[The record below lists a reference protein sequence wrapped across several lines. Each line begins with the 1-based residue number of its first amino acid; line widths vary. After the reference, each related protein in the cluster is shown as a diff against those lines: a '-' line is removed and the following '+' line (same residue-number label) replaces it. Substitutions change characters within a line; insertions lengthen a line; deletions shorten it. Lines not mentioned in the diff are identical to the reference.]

1 MATTCTRCQ
10 SAEAIYVK
18 RYSGEKLCVKCFCHS
33 LENKVK
39 TTLGKYGMLN
49 FEDRIAVGVSG
60 GKDSMALLH
69 ILVKL
74 EKEFP
79 KAKLTA
85 ITVDEGV
92 SGYRAEAL
100 KLARKHCYSL
110 GVEHV
115 VVSFKDLFEYSLDEL
130 MEILRKT
137 KTRDGGPTPCA
148 YCGVLRRRALNSA
161 ARDNQATKLATAHN
175 LDDETQTI
183 LLNILHGNPLRIA
196 RTKPVSNNVHTGFVR
211 RIKPFCEILEV
222 EIALYAYLK
231 KIQFQNKPCP
241 YSQAALRNDVRTLL
255 NTMEQKHPGLKYA
268 AYHSAEKLRAAIESA
283 ATLSALARCKVCGEP
298 TTTQTC
304 QPCTMLQSLKAH
316 AQLVE
321 TSRKC

>member
-1 MATTCTRCQ
+1 
-10 SAEAIYVK
+10 
-18 RYSGEKLCVKCFCHS
+18 
-33 LENKVK
+33 
-39 TTLGKYGMLN
+39 MLS

-60 GKDSMALLH
+60 GKDSMTLLH

-110 GVEHV
+110 GIEHV
-115 VVSFKDLFEYSLDEL
+115 VVSFKELFEYSLDEL
-130 MEILRKT
+130 IEILRKT
-137 KTRDGGPTPCA
+137 KTHNRGLTPCA

-161 ARDNQATKLATAHN
+161 ARDIKATKLATAHN

-183 LLNILHGNPLRIA
+183 LLNILHGNPFRMV
-196 RTKPVSNNVHTGFVR
+196 RTKPVSNNTHPGFVR
-211 RIKPFCEILEV
+211 RIKPFCEILEK
-222 EIALYAYLK
+222 EIVLYAYLK
-231 KIQFQNKPCP
+231 KIQFQNKLCP
-241 YSQAALRNDVRTLL
+241 YSQTALRNDVRTLL
-255 NTMEQKHPGLKYA
+255 NTMEQKHAGLKYTV
-268 AYHSAEKLRAAIESA
+268 YRSAEKLRASIESA
-283 ATLSALARCKVCGEP
+283 ATLKTLTNCKACGEP

-304 QPCTMLQSLKAH
+304 QPCTILHTLKAH
-316 AQLVE
+316 SQPTE
-321 TSRKC
+321 TSSNG

>member
-1 MATTCTRCQ
+1 MASTCTRCQ

-18 RYSGEKLCVKCFCHS
+18 RYSGEKLCIKCFCHS

-39 TTLGKYGMLN
+39 KTLSKYGMLS

-79 KAKLTA
+79 KAQLKA
-85 ITVDEGV
+85 ITIDEGI

-100 KLARKHCYSL
+100 KLAREHCCSL

-130 MEILRKT
+130 IEILHET
-137 KTRDGGPTPCA
+137 KIHDQGLTPCA
-148 YCGVLRRRALNSA
+148 YCGVLRRRALNAA

-183 LLNILHGNPLRIA
+183 FLNILHGNPMRLVRS
-196 RTKPVSNNVHTGFVR
+196 KPVSNSIHSGFVR
-211 RIKPFCEILEV
+211 RIKPFCEILEK

-231 KIQFQNKPCP
+231 KIEFQSKPCP
-241 YSQAALRNDVRTLL
+241 YSQTALRNDIRTLV
-255 NTMEQKHPGLKYA
+255 NTMEQKHPGLKYT
-268 AYHSAEKLRAAIESA
+268 AYRSAEKLRAAIESA
-283 ATLSALARCKVCGEP
+283 ATLKKLASCKVCGEP

-304 QPCTMLQSLKAH
+304 QPCTMLNTLKSH
-316 AQLVE
+316 VQPMK